1 MKMMNNIEKLISWLK
16 ADADI
21 LEGYLI
27 KRLYLREEK
36 CFETELIKD
45 ITLAVD
51 ELEKLPTT
59 HNADKAVDMKE
70 QN

>member
-36 CFETELIKD
+36 CFWNGTNKRYYSSSWWAWKV
-45 ITLAVD
+45 TNY
-51 ELEKLPTT
+51 P
-59 HNADKAVDMKE
+59 
-70 QN
+70 QCG

>member
-1 MKMMNNIEKLISWLK
+1 MNNIEKLISRLK
-16 ADADI
+16 ADVDI

-27 KRLYLREEK
+27 KRPYLREEK

-51 ELEKLPTT
+51 ELEKLSTT
-59 HNADKAVDMKE
+59 HNADKAVNMKE